1 MRRRGPAVLVASV
14 VLAVLAAA
22 CALDPSPSPTPSTSS
37 NAASAPA
44 ATRGSVASSAPP
56 NPSSSSGSS
65 LPVAAP
71 DASLIAAVLGPEQ
84 SGLTFQYDAETT
96 GRVAADPG
104 LVRDA
109 TALGIGLYTV
119 TGQDPVADYAI
130 VSVLRLRD
138 PGSANDDWFRTY
150 RDSYDES
157 ACAAAGGVAR
167 HAQSEIGS
175 HTVFIGSCAG
185 GAFTYHLRTKSDDL
199 VVSITGVGPGRL
211 GERLAAAVSDP

>member
-1 MRRRGPAVLVASV
+1 MRRRRSAVVVAPVAFALLVS
-14 VLAVLAAA
+14 A
-22 CALDPSPSPTPSTSS
+22 CGLDPSPSPTSPPPPS
-37 NAASAPA
+37 AASPSA
-44 ATRGSVASSAPP
+44 ATRSSPAPTGAAT
-56 NPSSSSGSS
+56 PSSSSGAS
-65 LPVAAP
+65 LPAAAS
-71 DASLIAAVLGPEQ
+71 DSSLIAAVLGPEQ
-84 SGLTFQYDAETT
+84 PGLTFAYDAETT
-96 GRVAADPG
+96 GRVATDPG

-138 PGSANDDWFRTY
+138 PGTANDEWFRTY

-167 HAQSEIGS
+167 HAQSEMGS

-185 GAFTYHLRTKSDDL
+185 GAFTYHLRTKTDDL